1 MNPEIVFLM
10 KVQDGGHR
18 RVEFYRKQQCASAA
32 KITSRVRFRFMRK
45 HIVDN
50 SSVFP
55 EVWEL
60 EMFPTAKV
68 IFIVTPCH

>member
-1 MNPEIVFLM
+1 M
-10 KVQDGGHR
+10 
-18 RVEFYRKQQCASAA
+18 AA
-32 KITSRVRFRFMRK
+32 TAVLNFTGSSNAHQRLKLRPVHVRFRFMRE